1 MSKSAKKKKSRKNR
15 PTGLHGKALE
25 AMLSA
30 PLLREAMAAAIEA
43 GAAAALDV
51 IRRAADVESS
61 PEDAAE
67 PVRKKPKKKVAAE
80 SAAQDAAA
88 D

>member
-15 PTGLHGKALE
+15 HTGPHGKALE

-51 IRRAADVESS
+51 IRRATDAESS
-61 PEDAAE
+61 QEDAAE